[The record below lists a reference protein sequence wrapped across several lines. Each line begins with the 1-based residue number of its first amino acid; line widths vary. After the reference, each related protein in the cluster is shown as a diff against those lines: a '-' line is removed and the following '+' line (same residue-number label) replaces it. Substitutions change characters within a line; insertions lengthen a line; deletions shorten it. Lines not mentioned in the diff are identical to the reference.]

1 MIDLYSW
8 ATPNGDKLHILVEEL
23 GVEYTLH
30 PVNITRGEQFEADFL
45 RISPNNKIPALV
57 DSDGPDGK
65 PYAVF
70 ETGAMMMYLAEQA
83 GRLMPTEMAARY
95 DVIQWLMFQMG
106 GIGPMFGQYSHFTT
120 YAPERFE
127 YSVERYTKECLRL
140 YDVMDRRLADTAYL
154 AGDEYSIADIA
165 TYAWTYSYE
174 RRGFDISAC
183 GNVMRWLTEI
193 GDRPAVQR
201 GLALMDEHRAKGP
214 PDKETL
220 KNYFG
225 DVQFER
231 R

>member
-8 ATPNGDKLHILVEEL
+8 ATPNGEKLHILVEEL
-23 GVEYTLH
+23 GNAYTLH
-30 PVNITRGEQFEADFL
+30 PVDITRGAQFEPEFL
-45 RISPNNKIPALV
+45 KISPNNKIPVLV
-57 DSDGPDGK
+57 DSDGPGGK

-70 ETGAMMMYLAEQA
+70 ETGAMMMYLAEKA
-83 GRLMPTEMAARY
+83 GKLMPTELAARY

-120 YAPERFE
+120 YAPETFD
-127 YSVERYTKECLRL
+127 YSIARYTKECLRL
-140 YDVMDRRLADTAYL
+140 YGVMDRRLGICAYL

-174 RRGFDISAC
+174 RRGFDLA
-183 GNVMRWLTEI
+183 GYPNVLRWLKEI
-193 GDRPAVQR
+193 GERPAVQR
-201 GLALMDEHRAKGP
+201 GVKLMDEYRSAGP

-225 DVQFER
+225 DAQFVR